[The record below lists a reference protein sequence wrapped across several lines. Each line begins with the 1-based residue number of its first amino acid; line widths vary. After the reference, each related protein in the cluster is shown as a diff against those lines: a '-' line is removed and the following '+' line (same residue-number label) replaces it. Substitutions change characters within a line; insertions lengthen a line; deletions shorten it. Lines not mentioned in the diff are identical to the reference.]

1 MKQIR
6 FTLQIP
12 LHEHGGGQ
20 LCAGNFRIIE
30 DRVPHIGHIVG
41 GDDTRVS
48 RAVTGEGKDGK
59 FRAGEGEGGI
69 SGADQHIGGEALLG
83 EEFAGFAIGKA
94 DVIGAVGLGVGGD
107 ARLDNVGGDGDA
119 VALLQIA
126 DVAAVVEVGVGAD
139 DAPQRHHFIKEL
151 GEPFA
156 VRFGKARVDNDGLVL
171 LDHV

>member
-1 MKQIR
+1 M
-6 FTLQIP
+6 
-12 LHEHGGGQ
+12 
-20 LCAGNFRIIE
+20 
-30 DRVPHIGHIVG
+30 
-41 GDDTRVS
+41 S
-48 RAVTGEGKDGK
+48 RAVTGEGEDGK

-69 SGADQHIGGEALLG
+69 SGADQHVGGEALLG
-83 EEFAGFAIGKA
+83 EEFAGFSVSEA
-94 DVIGAVGLGVGGD
+94 DIVGAVGLGVGGD

-151 GEPFA
+151 GESLA

-171 LDHV
+171 LHHI